1 MENYNFKQ
9 ALNRGVPVETPVS
22 LVYSDL
28 YNLCDNKSRFSKVVD
43 KEFEKLYKFVMGENT
58 KLGDMQL
65 FQTMMVT
72 TDSNTL
78 EKNICFSFSGII
90 SSIYINFNID
100 NMYYDMVIN
109 HKDCIK
115 FMNVNLKDFIE
126 KCNERKSDLRI
137 ISKEK
142 TLKREFPALYKIYL
156 ERKEKVDFY
165 NNCSEILENPER
177 YGLSKLQA
185 RIKVFDFLKKNNID
199 ENTNLDE
206 EIRNAQNFS
215 LENFC
220 LDCAETLE
228 YITSRILEIEAYLP
242 NNPIDL
248 SKISHFDKEKIDLYI
263 ANQFLLFAENATLEE
278 KQRFLY
284 HVTSYFLSDEN
295 RKTDTNLKIQCGNV
309 NNNEFQ
315 VNESGYEVTPKN
327 LYDRYKKLLIDNPT
341 LHAIDFRGVDFSNM
355 NLCEVE
361 DYMHEFLN
369 DLSAN
374 WEFLPKD
381 DRTVEKNVLDN
392 IVKSS
397 NKEESEKKKKL
408 DRERL
413 LDLYMEKKEFYDSSD
428 PFFRIKGKNTFD
440 GYIGYIYSNGK
451 VILEKYYE
459 NSNTSRLAYGEAAYV
474 MDIDKFYSLSRLTKN
489 ELITMD
495 DSVCDRIIHKGNWQQ
510 KAQNVIN
517 QAGDFFQTAKEV
529 KKMVKTNNVEL

>member
-28 YNLCDNKSRFSKVVD
+28 YNLCDNKSKFSKVVD

-78 EKNICFSFSGII
+78 DKNICFSFSGII

-109 HKDCIK
+109 HKDCTK
-115 FMNVNLKDFIE
+115 FMSIDLKDFIE
-126 KCNERKSDLRI
+126 KCNEKKSDLRI

-142 TLKREFPALYKIYL
+142 TLKREFPALYKLYL

-185 RIKVFDFLKKNNID
+185 RIKVFEFLKKNNID
-199 ENTNLDE
+199 ENTNLNE

-228 YITSRILEIEAYLP
+228 YITSRILEIKAYLP

-263 ANQFLLFAENATLEE
+263 ANQFLLFAENTTLEE

-361 DYMHEFLN
+361 DYMNEFLN

-392 IVKSS
+392 VIKSS
-397 NKEESEKKKKL
+397 NKEESEEKKKL

-529 KKMVKTNNVEL
+529 KKMVKTNNIEL

>member
-9 ALNRGVPVETPVS
+9 ALNIGVPVETPVS

-28 YNLCDNKSRFSKVVD
+28 YNLCDNKSKFSKVVD

-78 EKNICFSFSGII
+78 DKNICFSFSGII

-109 HKDCIK
+109 HKDCTK
-115 FMNVNLKDFIE
+115 FMSIDLKDFIE
-126 KCNERKSDLRI
+126 KCNEKKSDLRI

-142 TLKREFPALYKIYL
+142 TLKREFPALYKLYL

-165 NNCSEILENPER
+165 NNCSEILKNPER

-228 YITSRILEIEAYLP
+228 YITSRILEIKAYLP

-263 ANQFLLFAENATLEE
+263 ANQFLLFAENTTLEE

-392 IVKSS
+392 VIKSS
-397 NKEESEKKKKL
+397 NKEESEEKKKL

-529 KKMVKTNNVEL
+529 KKMVKTNNIEL

>member
-109 HKDCIK
+109 HKDCIR
-115 FMNVNLKDFIE
+115 FMNIDLNDFIE
-126 KCNERKSDLRI
+126 KCNEKKSDLRI

-228 YITSRILEIEAYLP
+228 YITSRILEIKAYLP

-248 SKISHFDKEKIDLYI
+248 SKISHFAKEKIDLYI

-315 VNESGYEVTPKN
+315 VNESGYEITPKN

-381 DRTVEKNVLDN
+381 DRTVEKNVFDN

-397 NKEESEKKKKL
+397 NKEESEKKKKQ

-459 NSNTSRLAYGEAAYV
+459 NSNISRLAYGEAAYV

>member
-1 MENYNFKQ
+1 M
-9 ALNRGVPVETPVS
+9 
-22 LVYSDL
+22 
-28 YNLCDNKSRFSKVVD
+28 
-43 KEFEKLYKFVMGENT
+43 
-58 KLGDMQL
+58 
-65 FQTMMVT
+65 
-72 TDSNTL
+72 
-78 EKNICFSFSGII
+78 
-90 SSIYINFNID
+90 
-100 NMYYDMVIN
+100 
-109 HKDCIK
+109 
-115 FMNVNLKDFIE
+115 
-126 KCNERKSDLRI
+126 
-137 ISKEK
+137 
-142 TLKREFPALYKIYL
+142 
-156 ERKEKVDFY
+156 
-165 NNCSEILENPER
+165 
-177 YGLSKLQA
+177 
-185 RIKVFDFLKKNNID
+185 
-199 ENTNLDE
+199 
-206 EIRNAQNFS
+206 
-215 LENFC
+215 
-220 LDCAETLE
+220 
-228 YITSRILEIEAYLP
+228 P

-263 ANQFLLFAENATLEE
+263 ANQFLLFAENTTLEE

-374 WEFLPKD
+374 WEFLPKN

-392 IVKSS
+392 VIKSS
-397 NKEESEKKKKL
+397 NKEESEEKKKL

-529 KKMVKTNNVEL
+529 KKMVKTNNIEL

>member
-28 YNLCDNKSRFSKVVD
+28 YNLCDNKSKFSKVVD

-78 EKNICFSFSGII
+78 DKNICFSFSGII

-109 HKDCIK
+109 HKDCTK
-115 FMNVNLKDFIE
+115 FMSIDLKDFIE
-126 KCNERKSDLRI
+126 KCNEKKSDLRI

-142 TLKREFPALYKIYL
+142 TLKREFPALYKLYL

-165 NNCSEILENPER
+165 NNCSEILKNPER

-228 YITSRILEIEAYLP
+228 YITSRILEIKAYLP

-263 ANQFLLFAENATLEE
+263 ANQFLLFAENTTLEE

-392 IVKSS
+392 VIKSS
-397 NKEESEKKKKL
+397 NKEESEEKKKL

-529 KKMVKTNNVEL
+529 KKMVKTNNIEL

>member
-22 LVYSDL
+22 LFYSDL
-28 YNLCDNKSRFSKVVD
+28 YNLCDNKSKFSKVVD

-78 EKNICFSFSGII
+78 DKNICFSFSGII

-109 HKDCIK
+109 HKDCTK
-115 FMNVNLKDFIE
+115 FMSIDLKDFIE
-126 KCNERKSDLRI
+126 KCNEKKSDLRI

-142 TLKREFPALYKIYL
+142 TLKREFPALYKLYL

-185 RIKVFDFLKKNNID
+185 RIKVFEFLKKNNID

-228 YITSRILEIEAYLP
+228 YITSRILEIKAYLP

-397 NKEESEKKKKL
+397 NEKESEKKKKL

>member
-28 YNLCDNKSRFSKVVD
+28 YNLCDNKSKFSKVVD

-78 EKNICFSFSGII
+78 DKNICFSFSGII

-109 HKDCIK
+109 HKYCTK
-115 FMNVNLKDFIE
+115 FMSIDLKDFIE
-126 KCNERKSDLRI
+126 KCNEKKSDLRI

-142 TLKREFPALYKIYL
+142 TLKREFPALYKLYL

-177 YGLSKLQA
+177 YGLSKLLA

-228 YITSRILEIEAYLP
+228 YITSRILEIKAYLP

>member
-9 ALNRGVPVETPVS
+9 ALNRCVPVETPVS

-28 YNLCDNKSRFSKVVD
+28 YNLCDNKSKFSKVVD

-109 HKDCIK
+109 HKDCIR
-115 FMNVNLKDFIE
+115 FMNIDLNDFIE
-126 KCNERKSDLRI
+126 KCNEKKSDLRI
-137 ISKEK
+137 ISKKK

-228 YITSRILEIEAYLP
+228 YITSRILEIKAYLS

-315 VNESGYEVTPKN
+315 VNESGYEITPKN

-361 DYMHEFLN
+361 DYMNEFLN

-397 NKEESEKKKKL
+397 NKEENEKKKKL

>member
-109 HKDCIK
+109 HKDCIR
-115 FMNVNLKDFIE
+115 FMNIDLNDFIE
-126 KCNERKSDLRI
+126 KCNEKKSDLRI

-177 YGLSKLQA
+177 YGLSKFQA
-185 RIKVFDFLKKNNID
+185 RIKVFDFLKKNKID

-228 YITSRILEIEAYLP
+228 YITSRILEIKAYLP

-355 NLCEVE
+355 NLYEVE
-361 DYMHEFLN
+361 DYMNEFLN

-397 NKEESEKKKKL
+397 NKEENEKKKKL

>member
-28 YNLCDNKSRFSKVVD
+28 YNLCDNKSKFSKVVD

-78 EKNICFSFSGII
+78 DKNICFSFSGII

-109 HKDCIK
+109 HKYCTK
-115 FMNVNLKDFIE
+115 FMSIDLKDFIE
-126 KCNERKSDLRI
+126 KCNEKKSDLRI

-142 TLKREFPALYKIYL
+142 TLKREFPALYNLYL

-177 YGLSKLQA
+177 YGLSKLLA

-228 YITSRILEIEAYLP
+228 YITSRILEIKAYLP

-397 NKEESEKKKKL
+397 NEKESEKKKKL

>member
-1 MENYNFKQ
+1 MENYNLKQ
-9 ALNRGVPVETPVS
+9 SLNRGVPVETPVV
-22 LVYSDL
+22 LFYSDL
-28 YNLCDNKSRFSKVVD
+28 YNLCDNKNRFSKVLD

-58 KLGDMQL
+58 KLKDMQL

-115 FMNVNLKDFIE
+115 FTDINLKDFIE
-126 KCNERKSDLRI
+126 KCNEKKSDLRV

-156 ERKEKVDFY
+156 DRKEKANFY

-185 RIKVFDFLKKNNID
+185 RNRVFEFLRKKNVNENID
-199 ENTNLDE
+199 LDE

-220 LDCAETLE
+220 SDCAETIE
-228 YITSRILEIEAYLP
+228 YITSKIPDIKAYLT

-248 SKISHFDKEKIDLYI
+248 SRINHFDKEKIDLYI
-263 ANQFLLFAENATLEE
+263 TNQFLLFAEKATLEE

-284 HVTSYFLSDEN
+284 HVTSYFLCDGN
-295 RKTDTNLKIQCGNV
+295 RKTDTNLKIQCGNI
-309 NNNEFQ
+309 NNNEFKI
-315 VNESGYEVTPKN
+315 NKSGYEVTPKN

-361 DYMHEFLN
+361 DYMHQFLN

-374 WEFLPKD
+374 WELLPKD
-381 DRTVEKNVLDN
+381 DRTIEKNVLDS

-397 NKEESEKKKKL
+397 SKEENEEKKKL
-408 DRERL
+408 NRERL

-459 NSNTSRLAYGEAAYV
+459 NSNISRLAYGEAAYV
-474 MDIDKFYSLSRLTKN
+474 MDIDKFYHLSKLTKK
-489 ELITMD
+489 ELINMD
-495 DSVCDRIIHKGNWQQ
+495 DSTCDRIVHRGNWQQ

-517 QAGDFFQTAKEV
+517 QSGDFFQTAKEV
-529 KKMVKTNNVEL
+529 KKMIRTNNVEL

>member
-28 YNLCDNKSRFSKVVD
+28 YNLCDNKSKFSKVVD

-78 EKNICFSFSGII
+78 DKNICFSFSGII

-109 HKDCIK
+109 HKDCTK
-115 FMNVNLKDFIE
+115 FMSIDLKDFIE
-126 KCNERKSDLRI
+126 KCNEKKSDLRI

-142 TLKREFPALYKIYL
+142 TLKREFPALYKLYL

-185 RIKVFDFLKKNNID
+185 RIKVFEILKKNNID
-199 ENTNLDE
+199 ETTNLNE

-228 YITSRILEIEAYLP
+228 YITSRILEIKAYLP

-263 ANQFLLFAENATLEE
+263 ANQFLLFAENTTLEE

-361 DYMHEFLN
+361 DYMNEFLN

-392 IVKSS
+392 VIKSS
-397 NKEESEKKKKL
+397 NKEESEEKKKL

-529 KKMVKTNNVEL
+529 KKMVKTNNIEL

>member
-22 LVYSDL
+22 LIYSDL

-78 EKNICFSFSGII
+78 DKNICFSFSGII

-109 HKDCIK
+109 HKDCTK
-115 FMNVNLKDFIE
+115 FMSIDLKDFIE
-126 KCNERKSDLRI
+126 KCNEKKSDLRI

-142 TLKREFPALYKIYL
+142 TLKREFPALYKLYL

-185 RIKVFDFLKKNNID
+185 RIKVFEFLKKNNID

-228 YITSRILEIEAYLP
+228 YITSRILEIKAYLP

-309 NNNEFQ
+309 NNNEFK

-361 DYMHEFLN
+361 DYMNEFLN

-397 NKEESEKKKKL
+397 NKEENEKKKKL

>member
-22 LVYSDL
+22 LIYSDL

-185 RIKVFDFLKKNNID
+185 RIKVFEFLKKNNID

-228 YITSRILEIEAYLP
+228 YITSRILEIKAYLP

-361 DYMHEFLN
+361 DYMNEFLN

>member
-22 LVYSDL
+22 LIYSDL
-28 YNLCDNKSRFSKVVD
+28 YNLCDNKSKFSKVVD

-78 EKNICFSFSGII
+78 DKNICFSFSGII

-100 NMYYDMVIN
+100 DMYYDMVIN
-109 HKDCIK
+109 HKGCTK
-115 FMNVNLKDFIE
+115 FMSIDLKDFIE
-126 KCNERKSDLRI
+126 KCNEKKSYLRI

-142 TLKREFPALYKIYL
+142 TLKREFPALYKLYL

-177 YGLSKLQA
+177 YGLSKLLA

-228 YITSRILEIEAYLP
+228 YITSRILEIKAYLP

-397 NKEESEKKKKL
+397 NEKDSEKKKKL

>member
-28 YNLCDNKSRFSKVVD
+28 YNLCDNKSKFSKVVD

-109 HKDCIK
+109 HKDCIR
-115 FMNVNLKDFIE
+115 FMNIDLNDFIE
-126 KCNERKSDLRI
+126 KCNEKKSDLRI
-137 ISKEK
+137 ISKK
-142 TLKREFPALYKIYL
+142 KILKREFPALYKIYL

-228 YITSRILEIEAYLP
+228 YITSRILEIKAYLS

-315 VNESGYEVTPKN
+315 VNESGYEITPKN

-361 DYMHEFLN
+361 DYMNEFLN
-369 DLSAN
+369 DLLAN

-381 DRTVEKNVLDN
+381 DRTVEKNVFDN

-397 NKEESEKKKKL
+397 NKEESEKKKKQ

>member
-28 YNLCDNKSRFSKVVD
+28 YNLCDNKSKFSKVVD

-78 EKNICFSFSGII
+78 DKNICFSFSGII

-109 HKDCIK
+109 HKDCTK
-115 FMNVNLKDFIE
+115 FMSIDLKDFIE
-126 KCNERKSDLRI
+126 KCNEKKSDLRI

-142 TLKREFPALYKIYL
+142 TLKREFPALYKLYL

-185 RIKVFDFLKKNNID
+185 RIKVFEFLKKNNID
-199 ENTNLDE
+199 ENTNLNE

-228 YITSRILEIEAYLP
+228 YITSRILEIKAYLP

-263 ANQFLLFAENATLEE
+263 ANQFLLFAENTTLEE

-361 DYMHEFLN
+361 DYMNEFLN

-374 WEFLPKD
+374 WEFLPKN

-392 IVKSS
+392 VIKSS
-397 NKEESEKKKKL
+397 NKEESEEKKKL

-529 KKMVKTNNVEL
+529 KKMVKTNNIEL

>member
-22 LVYSDL
+22 LFYSDL
-28 YNLCDNKSRFSKVVD
+28 YNLCDNKSKFSKVVD

-78 EKNICFSFSGII
+78 DKNICFSFSGII

-109 HKDCIK
+109 HKDCTK
-115 FMNVNLKDFIE
+115 FMSMDLKDFIE
-126 KCNERKSDLRI
+126 KCNEKKSDLRI

-142 TLKREFPALYKIYL
+142 TLKREFPALYKLYL

-185 RIKVFDFLKKNNID
+185 RIKVFEFLKKNNID

-220 LDCAETLE
+220 LDCAEALE
-228 YITSRILEIEAYLP
+228 YITSRILEIKAYLP

-397 NKEESEKKKKL
+397 NEKESEKKKKL

>member
-22 LVYSDL
+22 LFYSDL
-28 YNLCDNKSRFSKVVD
+28 YNLCDNKSKFSKVVD

-78 EKNICFSFSGII
+78 DKNICFSFSGII

-109 HKDCIK
+109 HKDCTK
-115 FMNVNLKDFIE
+115 FMSIDLKDFIE
-126 KCNERKSDLRI
+126 KCNEKKSDLRI

-142 TLKREFPALYKIYL
+142 TLKREFPALYKLYL

-185 RIKVFDFLKKNNID
+185 RIKVFEFLKKNNID

-228 YITSRILEIEAYLP
+228 YITSRILEIKAYLP

-263 ANQFLLFAENATLEE
+263 ANQFLLFAENAPLGE

-309 NNNEFQ
+309 NNNEFK

-392 IVKSS
+392 VIKSS
-397 NKEESEKKKKL
+397 NKEESEEKKKL

>member
-28 YNLCDNKSRFSKVVD
+28 YNLCDNKSKFSKVVD

-78 EKNICFSFSGII
+78 DKNICFSFSGII

-109 HKDCIK
+109 HKDCTK
-115 FMNVNLKDFIE
+115 FMSIDLKDFIE
-126 KCNERKSDLRI
+126 KCNEKKSDLRI

-142 TLKREFPALYKIYL
+142 TLKREFPALYKLYL

-185 RIKVFDFLKKNNID
+185 RIKVFEFLKKNNID
-199 ENTNLDE
+199 ENTNLNE

-228 YITSRILEIEAYLP
+228 YITSRILEIKAYLP

-361 DYMHEFLN
+361 DYMNEFLN

-374 WEFLPKD
+374 WEFLPKN

-392 IVKSS
+392 VIKSS
-397 NKEESEKKKKL
+397 NKEESEEKKKL

-529 KKMVKTNNVEL
+529 KKMVKTNNIEL

>member
-22 LVYSDL
+22 LFYSDL
-28 YNLCDNKSRFSKVVD
+28 YNLCDNKSKFSKVVD

-78 EKNICFSFSGII
+78 DKNICFSFSGII

-109 HKDCIK
+109 HKDCTK
-115 FMNVNLKDFIE
+115 FMSMDLKDFIE
-126 KCNERKSDLRI
+126 KCNEKKSDLRI

-142 TLKREFPALYKIYL
+142 TLKREFPALYKLYL

-185 RIKVFDFLKKNNID
+185 RIKVFEFLKKNNID

-228 YITSRILEIEAYLP
+228 YITSRILEIKAYLP

-309 NNNEFQ
+309 NNNEFK

-361 DYMHEFLN
+361 DYMNEFLN

-392 IVKSS
+392 IVKSN
-397 NKEESEKKKKL
+397 NKEENEKKKKL

>member
-22 LVYSDL
+22 LIYSDL

-185 RIKVFDFLKKNNID
+185 RIKVFEFLKKNNID

-228 YITSRILEIEAYLP
+228 YITSRILEIKAYLP

-284 HVTSYFLSDEN
+284 HVTSYFLSDES

-361 DYMHEFLN
+361 DYMNEFLN

>member
-28 YNLCDNKSRFSKVVD
+28 YNLCDNKSKFSKVVD

-78 EKNICFSFSGII
+78 DKNICFSFSGII

-109 HKDCIK
+109 HKDCTK
-115 FMNVNLKDFIE
+115 FMSIDLKDFIE
-126 KCNERKSDLRI
+126 KCNEKKSDLRI

-142 TLKREFPALYKIYL
+142 TLKREFPALYKLYL

-185 RIKVFDFLKKNNID
+185 RIKVFEFLKKNNID
-199 ENTNLDE
+199 ENTNLNE

-228 YITSRILEIEAYLP
+228 YITSRILEIKAYLP

-361 DYMHEFLN
+361 DYMNEFLN

-392 IVKSS
+392 VIKSS
-397 NKEESEKKKKL
+397 NKEESEEKKKL

-529 KKMVKTNNVEL
+529 KKMVKTNNIEL

>member
-22 LVYSDL
+22 LIYSDL

-185 RIKVFDFLKKNNID
+185 RIKVFEFLKKNNID

-228 YITSRILEIEAYLP
+228 YITSRILEIKAYLP

-284 HVTSYFLSDEN
+284 HVTSYFLSDES

-341 LHAIDFRGVDFSNM
+341 LLAIDFRGVDFSNM

-361 DYMHEFLN
+361 DYMNEFLN

-397 NKEESEKKKKL
+397 NKEENEKKKKL

>member
-28 YNLCDNKSRFSKVVD
+28 YNLCDNKSKFSKVVD

-78 EKNICFSFSGII
+78 DKNICFSFSGII

-109 HKDCIK
+109 HKYCTK
-115 FMNVNLKDFIE
+115 FMSIDLKDFIE
-126 KCNERKSDLRI
+126 KCNEKKSDLRI

-142 TLKREFPALYKIYL
+142 TLKREFPALYNLYL

-177 YGLSKLQA
+177 YGLSKLLA
-185 RIKVFDFLKKNNID
+185 RIKVFEFLKKNNID

-228 YITSRILEIEAYLP
+228 YITSRILEIKAYLP

-263 ANQFLLFAENATLEE
+263 ANQFLLFAENAPLEE

-397 NKEESEKKKKL
+397 NEKESEKKKKL

>member
-22 LVYSDL
+22 LIYSDL

-109 HKDCIK
+109 HKDCIR
-115 FMNVNLKDFIE
+115 FMNIDLNDFIE
-126 KCNERKSDLRI
+126 KCNEKKSDLRI

-142 TLKREFPALYKIYL
+142 TLKREFPALYKLYL

-185 RIKVFDFLKKNNID
+185 RIKVFEFLKKNNID

-228 YITSRILEIEAYLP
+228 YITSRILEIKAYLP

-263 ANQFLLFAENATLEE
+263 ANQFLLFAENAALEE

-309 NNNEFQ
+309 NNNEFK

-397 NKEESEKKKKL
+397 NEKESEKKKKL

>member
-109 HKDCIK
+109 HKDCIR
-115 FMNVNLKDFIE
+115 FMNIDLNDFIE
-126 KCNERKSDLRI
+126 KCNEKKSDLRI

-142 TLKREFPALYKIYL
+142 TLKREFPALYKLYL

-228 YITSRILEIEAYLP
+228 YITSRILEIKAYLP

-315 VNESGYEVTPKN
+315 VNESGYEITPKN

-361 DYMHEFLN
+361 DYMNEFLN
-369 DLSAN
+369 DLLAN

-392 IVKSS
+392 IVKFS

>member
-78 EKNICFSFSGII
+78 DKNICFSFSGII

-109 HKDCIK
+109 HKDCTK
-115 FMNVNLKDFIE
+115 FMSIDLKDFIE
-126 KCNERKSDLRI
+126 KCNEKKSDLRI
-137 ISKEK
+137 ISKKK

-228 YITSRILEIEAYLP
+228 YITSRILEIKAYLP

-315 VNESGYEVTPKN
+315 VNESGYEVIPKN

-361 DYMHEFLN
+361 DYMNEFLN

-397 NKEESEKKKKL
+397 NKEENEKKKKL

-529 KKMVKTNNVEL
+529 KKMVKTNNIEL

>member
-28 YNLCDNKSRFSKVVD
+28 YNLCDNKSKFSKVVD

-78 EKNICFSFSGII
+78 DKNICFSFSGII

-109 HKDCIK
+109 HKDCTK
-115 FMNVNLKDFIE
+115 FMSIDLKDFIE
-126 KCNERKSDLRI
+126 KCNEKKSDLRI

-142 TLKREFPALYKIYL
+142 TLKREFPALYKLYL

-185 RIKVFDFLKKNNID
+185 RIKVFEFLKKNNID
-199 ENTNLDE
+199 ENTNLNE

-228 YITSRILEIEAYLP
+228 YITSRILEIKAYLP

-263 ANQFLLFAENATLEE
+263 ANQFLLFAENTTLEE

-361 DYMHEFLN
+361 DYMNEFLN

-374 WEFLPKD
+374 WEFLPKN

-392 IVKSS
+392 VIKSS
-397 NKEESEKKKKL
+397 NKEKSEEKKKL

-529 KKMVKTNNVEL
+529 KKMVKTNNIEL

>member
-28 YNLCDNKSRFSKVVD
+28 YNLCDNKSKFSKVVD

-78 EKNICFSFSGII
+78 DKNICFSFSGII

-109 HKDCIK
+109 HKDCTK
-115 FMNVNLKDFIE
+115 FMSIDLKDFIE
-126 KCNERKSDLRI
+126 KCNEKKSDLRI

-142 TLKREFPALYKIYL
+142 TLKREFPALYKLYL

-165 NNCSEILENPER
+165 NNCSEILKNPER

-228 YITSRILEIEAYLP
+228 YITSRILEIKAYLP

-263 ANQFLLFAENATLEE
+263 ANQLLLFAENTTLEE

-392 IVKSS
+392 VIKSS
-397 NKEESEKKKKL
+397 NKEESEEKKKL

-529 KKMVKTNNVEL
+529 KKMVKTNNIEL

>member
-9 ALNRGVPVETPVS
+9 ALNIGVPVETPVS

-28 YNLCDNKSRFSKVVD
+28 YNLCDNKSKFSKVVD

-78 EKNICFSFSGII
+78 DKNICFSFSGII

-109 HKDCIK
+109 HKDCTK
-115 FMNVNLKDFIE
+115 FMSIDLKDFIE
-126 KCNERKSDLRI
+126 KCNEKKSDLRI

-142 TLKREFPALYKIYL
+142 TLKREFPALYKLYL

-165 NNCSEILENPER
+165 NNCSEILKNQER

-228 YITSRILEIEAYLP
+228 YITSRILEIKAYLP

-263 ANQFLLFAENATLEE
+263 ANQFLLFAENTTLEE

-392 IVKSS
+392 VIKSS
-397 NKEESEKKKKL
+397 NKEESEEKKKL

-529 KKMVKTNNVEL
+529 KKMVKTNNIEL

>member
-109 HKDCIK
+109 HKDCIR
-115 FMNVNLKDFIE
+115 FMNIDLNDFIE
-126 KCNERKSDLRI
+126 KCNEKKSDLRI

-220 LDCAETLE
+220 LDCAETFE
-228 YITSRILEIEAYLP
+228 YITSRVLEIKAYLP

-315 VNESGYEVTPKN
+315 VNESGYEITPKN

-361 DYMHEFLN
+361 DYMNEFLN
-369 DLSAN
+369 DLLAN

-392 IVKSS
+392 IVKFS

>member
-1 MENYNFKQ
+1 MIKLEKVNKYFNRYKRNQ
-9 ALNRGVPVETPVS
+9 IHIINNTSLELGDTGLVAILGQSGSGKTTLLNAIGGLDKVNRG
-22 LVYSDL
+22 
-28 YNLCDNKSRFSKVVD
+28 K
-43 KEFEKLYKFVMGENT
+43 
-58 KLGDMQL
+58 
-65 FQTMMVT
+65 
-72 TDSNTL
+72 
-78 EKNICFSFSGII
+78 
-90 SSIYINFNID
+90 IYINGKKITRRTVNTVDRIRNLNIGYIFQD
-100 NMYYDMVIN
+100 YKLIENLSVYENIAMALRMIGITNKKEIDKRVNYVLEAVKMERYKKRPALMLSGGEKQRVSIARALAKNPSIVIADEPTGN
-109 HKDCIK
+109 LDSKNSLEVMNIIK
-115 FMNVNLKDFIE
+115 A
-126 KCNERKSDLRI
+126 

-142 TLKREFPALYKIYL
+142 LVILVTHE
-156 ERKEKVDFY
+156 VDLAKFY
-165 NNCSEILENPER
+165 
-177 YGLSKLQA
+177 A
-185 RIKVFDFLKKNNID
+185 
-199 ENTNLDE
+199 
-206 EIRNAQNFS
+206 
-215 LENFC
+215 
-220 LDCAETLE
+220 
-228 YITSRILEIEAYLP
+228 SRILEIKAYLP

-315 VNESGYEVTPKN
+315 VNESGYEITPKN

-361 DYMHEFLN
+361 DYMNEFLN

-397 NKEESEKKKKL
+397 NKEENEKKKKL

-474 MDIDKFYSLSRLTKN
+474 MDIDKFYSLSRLTKT

-495 DSVCDRIIHKGNWQQ
+495 
-510 KAQNVIN
+510 
-517 QAGDFFQTAKEV
+517 
-529 KKMVKTNNVEL
+529 

>member
-22 LVYSDL
+22 LFYSDL
-28 YNLCDNKSRFSKVVD
+28 YNLCDNKSKFSKVVD

-78 EKNICFSFSGII
+78 DKNICFSFSGII

-109 HKDCIK
+109 HKDCTK
-115 FMNVNLKDFIE
+115 FMSIDLKDFIE
-126 KCNERKSDLRI
+126 KCNEKKSDLRI

-142 TLKREFPALYKIYL
+142 TLKREFPALYKLYL

-185 RIKVFDFLKKNNID
+185 RIKVFEFLKKNNID
-199 ENTNLDE
+199 ENTNLNE

-228 YITSRILEIEAYLP
+228 YITSRILEIKAYLP

-361 DYMHEFLN
+361 DYMNEFLN

-374 WEFLPKD
+374 WEFLPKN

-392 IVKSS
+392 VIKSS
-397 NKEESEKKKKL
+397 NKEESEEKKKL

-529 KKMVKTNNVEL
+529 KKMVKTNNIEL

>member
-28 YNLCDNKSRFSKVVD
+28 YNLCDNKSKFSKVVD

-78 EKNICFSFSGII
+78 DKNICFSFSGII

-109 HKDCIK
+109 HKYCTK
-115 FMNVNLKDFIE
+115 FMSIDLKDFIE
-126 KCNERKSDLRI
+126 KCNEKKSDLRI

-142 TLKREFPALYKIYL
+142 TLKREFPALYKLYL

-177 YGLSKLQA
+177 YGLSKLLA

-228 YITSRILEIEAYLP
+228 YITSRILEIKAYLP

-397 NKEESEKKKKL
+397 NEKESEKKKKL

-495 DSVCDRIIHKGNWQQ
+495 DSVCDRIVHKGNWQQ

>member
-28 YNLCDNKSRFSKVVD
+28 YNLCDNKSKFSKVVD

-78 EKNICFSFSGII
+78 DKNICFSFSGII

-109 HKDCIK
+109 HKDCTK
-115 FMNVNLKDFIE
+115 FMSIDLKDFIE
-126 KCNERKSDLRI
+126 KCNEKKSDLRI

-142 TLKREFPALYKIYL
+142 TLKREFPALYKLYL

-165 NNCSEILENPER
+165 NNCSEILKNPER

-185 RIKVFDFLKKNNID
+185 RIKVFEFLKKNNID
-199 ENTNLDE
+199 ENTNLNE

-228 YITSRILEIEAYLP
+228 YITSRILEIKAYLP

-361 DYMHEFLN
+361 DYMNEFLN

-392 IVKSS
+392 VIKSS
-397 NKEESEKKKKL
+397 NKEESEEKKKL

-529 KKMVKTNNVEL
+529 KKMVKTNNIEL